1 MNNNENNIFEE
12 NVTNENITSETND
25 NLSNQMPI
33 NGVNQNNDIN
43 SINNQSI
50 NNEIP
55 QKYKLTLTRKKSFVG
70 GMVGFDIYIDNVKV
84 GKIKNGKTVE
94 LEITGGEHIISIHK
108 NNPVSINITKDT
120 TADVVVFG
128 ANNFG
133 ITNINGQGTESN
145 NSINNNY
152 IEKNNK
158 KTNMTLIIS
167 IILPIV
173 SLILFILLKSYIT
186 PWVYGL
192 VIGFAIVNMVGLKN
206 FKDNEKY
213 KSLLIKNLIAIII
226 SLIMAVISI
235 YISVNEISSFD
246 EISSNRSSSSKIN
259 SKLKYTI
266 PNGYK
271 LKSKNELDYKIAE
284 YYEYTKGNEDS
295 DDYIN
300 CLIDINIIPTNNSEY
315 DYKED
320 SSYSPF
326 TYDFY
331 TKSYENINGNK
342 WLVSTDGYSEYN
354 YGIEKDGIYYIV
366 GVSAVDLSGY
376 CEKSLSN
383 FVDSLKF

>member
-1 MNNNENNIFEE
+1 MYNEQNNINQSGVNSSNNTDMNN
-12 NVTNENITSETND
+12 TYP
-25 NLSNQMPI
+25 NQM
-33 NGVNQNNDIN
+33 QN
-43 SINNQSI
+43 NNQSE
-50 NNEIP
+50 NNNNVSNVP
-55 QKYKLTLTRKKSFVG
+55 TNYKLTLHRKKSFVG
-70 GMVGFDIYIDNVKV
+70 GMVAFDIYIDNVKV

-108 NNPVSINITKDT
+108 NNPVSINITGDT

-167 IILPIV
+167 IMLPIV